1 MYLQLCVSFGFPRLA
16 GYDGAGERMVWS
28 HNLVVIIVKMKK
40 FLERKRNESLES
52 LLTTRLVS
60 RVLQDLTAAMWCNT

>member
-28 HNLVVIIVKMKK
+28 HNLVVIMVKMKK
-40 FLERKRNESLES
+40 KKLERKRYL
-52 LLTTRLVS
+52 S
-60 RVLQDLTAAMWCNT
+60 RTYSP